1 MTFRSILAIACST
14 ELKSIPRYHYCTFV
28 PPLQG
33 FWSEAQGREAVP
45 GLRER
50 CRAGRPRGQK
60 SSRHRQCSQTL
71 HEAAART
78 STHFPT
84 LPGILTL
91 TIRYNFA

>member
-1 MTFRSILAIACST
+1 MTFHSILAIACST
-14 ELKSIPRYHYCTFV
+14 ELKSIPGYHYCTFV

-33 FWSEAQGREAVP
+33 FRSEAQGREAVP

-84 LPGILTL
+84 LPGRLTAINL
-91 TIRYNFA
+91 DL